1 MLSFLVAKFLQE
13 NGYQQ
18 ESKYVETVASWHE
31 AADGRGLTELQRC
44 RKNYAMLNMV
54 LDEWMPWH
62 RTHYDFSTI
71 DINRPIKGICG
82 FSRETVIAVTSNIE
96 SMEHRRR
103 ETWRIGYPEHP
114 RAGTSDDVEAFI
126 SLLHRFLG
134 NIFTVKDMKSRWRK
148 TVR

>member
-1 MLSFLVAKFLQE
+1 MSLFYAIMILLE
-13 NGYQQ
+13 NCLIKKQNFALFFDSLGHFIYTLYFIKSS
-18 ESKYVETVASWHE
+18 EHFYF
-31 AADGRGLTELQRC
+31 C
-44 RKNYAMLNMV
+44 
-54 LDEWMPWH
+54 
-62 RTHYDFSTI
+62 
-71 DINRPIKGICG
+71 RPIKGICG